1 MTEIKEP
8 ITEQDKLVLL
18 QIIMGSRF
26 TPNEWEQT
34 IKPIVAKL
42 QVPLK

>member
-42 QVPLK
+42 QTSLK